1 MSRNRVLI
9 LVLAVFFALS
19 TVNAGAQ
26 VRLDANVP
34 WLLMAGFTLEALTG
48 DPETASVDLSQW
60 HIPLPHLA
68 LTYQFGGDFFIKGGV
83 GLRIYPLIVE
93 FAGWPIGYVE
103 LELKPVV
110 LRAELGG
117 LAFFAIG
124 ILPLP
129 QVLYCDEYTLKVL
142 IPDISAEFAFTDW
155 FRAGLGVNMFAPFGN
170 LNNFGWLFYI
180 NGRFTFL
187 FRDKD

>member
-1 MSRNRVLI
+1 MSRNKILI
-9 LVLAVFFALS
+9 LVLAVFFALG

-26 VRLDANVP
+26 VRLDVNVP
-34 WLLMAGFTLEALTG
+34 WIIAAGVTLEAITG
-48 DPETASVDLSQW
+48 DAETASVDLSEF

-68 LTYQFGGDFFIKGGV
+68 LAYQFGGDFFLRGGV
-83 GLRIYPLIVE
+83 GLRIYPLIIE
-93 FAGWPIGYVE
+93 FMGWPIGYVE

-124 ILPLP
+124 AIPLP
-129 QVLYCDEYTLKVL
+129 QVVYCNEYTLQVL
-142 IPDISAEFAFTDW
+142 IPDVSAEFAITDW
-155 FRAGLGVNMFAPFGN
+155 FRAGLGVNMVAPFGN

-187 FRDKD
+187 FRDKE